1 MSQSQI
7 LARQLDQVEDAM
19 NATSTMAR
27 QFQSELRNMQA
38 ALSTTNRDAQGL
50 SRALQSGVSRAMR
63 EIVVDGASLSEAFR
77 GLADRMINS
86 AYRNAMRPIE
96 TQIGGAVG
104 RGLSGLLGAIA
115 PFQMGGTMQPF
126 ARGGVVNRA
135 TPFTMA
141 GGGLGVMG
149 EAGPEAIMPLTR
161 GSDGRLGVQSQS
173 IARPAQI
180 TINIATPDVHSFQRS
195 RSQIATQMA
204 RALEMGQRNR

>member
-115 PFQMGGTMQPF
+115 PFQMGATMQPF

-135 TPFTMA
+135 TPFAMA

-161 GSDGRLGVQSQS
+161 GSDGRLGVQSQGM
-173 IARPAQI
+173 ARPAQI

>member
-7 LARQLDQVEDAM
+7 LARHLDQVEDAM
-19 NATSTMAR
+19 SATSTMAR
-27 QFQSELRNMQA
+27 QFQSELRMMQA
-38 ALSTTNRDAQGL
+38 ALSGTNRDAQGL
-50 SRALQSGVSRAMR
+50 SRALQTGVSRAMR

-77 GLADRMINS
+77 SLADRMINS

-96 TQIGGAVG
+96 TQIGGTVG

-115 PFQMGGTMQPF
+115 PFQMGGAVQPF
-126 ARGGVVNRA
+126 ARGGVVGRA
-135 TPFTMA
+135 TPFAMA

-149 EAGPEAIMPLTR
+149 EAGPEAILPLRR
-161 GSDGRLGVQSQS
+161 GSDGRLGVQTQDK
-173 IARPAQI
+173 ARPAQI
-180 TINIATPDVHSFQRS
+180 TINIATPDLHSFQRS